1 MERQLHIISTGKQPL
16 DQFVAICARVHPYV
30 DAIHVREKMKTAREI
45 SEFLTALIKQG
56 VPPRKIIVNDRIDVA
71 VVFGVK
77 GVQLAHHSLSVRKVK
92 HHFPS
97 LSIGCSVHSIAEAME
112 AEESGADYC
121 IYGHVF
127 ATGSKVGVPP
137 RGIESLRSVVNHVNI
152 PVIAIGGIHSN
163 NAEQVLKAGA
173 QGIAVMSAVFFANDP
188 VSEAKK
194 LKKIIEKM
202 A

>member
-1 MERQLHIISTGKQPL
+1 
-16 DQFVAICARVHPYV
+16 
-30 DAIHVREKMKTAREI
+30 
-45 SEFLTALIKQG
+45 
-56 VPPRKIIVNDRIDVA
+56 
-71 VVFGVK
+71 
-77 GVQLAHHSLSVRKVK
+77 
-92 HHFPS
+92 
-97 LSIGCSVHSIAEAME
+97 ME

-173 QGIAVMSAVFFANDP
+173 QGIAVMSAVFFADDP

-194 LKKIIEKM
+194 LAKIVKKM
-202 A
+202 V

>member
-137 RGIESLRSVVNHVNI
+137 RGIESLRSVANHVNI

-173 QGIAVMSAVFFANDP
+173 QGIAVMSAVFFADDP
-188 VSEAKK
+188 VGEAKK
-194 LKKIIEKM
+194 LAKIVKKM
-202 A
+202 V

>member
-173 QGIAVMSAVFFANDP
+173 QGIAVMSAVFFADDP
-188 VSEAKK
+188 VGEAKK
-194 LKKIIEKM
+194 LAKIVKKM
-202 A
+202 V